1 MRTIGLCF
9 FIAGQCALAAVS
21 MWLSYQSL
29 EASILPGPVVA
40 VGAGPL
46 GTIQAAAPALAV
58 AAGLAMTL
66 LAFKFAMAGGAR
78 WGGAAGVAGLVLAA
92 SVSIGLSFDVLYRT
106 AYQSVGIPVA
116 APPGAETAS
125 PPVDAPMPI
134 AAVFGHLATPGA
146 FGLEAA
152 ILLAI
157 AAAIDLGDLAGIALI
172 ARRAQPER
180 SATPAPARIVKREAV
195 PAHLTNRRRESPFV
209 EPATEQVDATMPLS
223 PVETAVQFG
232 RRRRIRR

>member
-66 LAFKFAMAGGAR
+66 LAFKFALAGGAR
-78 WGGAAGVAGLVLAA
+78 WGGAAGVAGLVFAA
-92 SVSIGLSFDVLYRT
+92 AVSIGLSFDVLYRAT
-106 AYQSVGIPVA
+106 HPNVGIAA
-116 APPGAETAS
+116 APLPGTEAVS
-125 PPVDAPMPI
+125 PPDDPPMPI

-146 FGLEAA
+146 IGLEAA

-157 AAAIDLGDLAGIALI
+157 AAAIDLGDLAGIALM
-172 ARRAQPER
+172 ARRPQ
-180 SATPAPARIVKREAV
+180 PARREPPVRRPVIEQEAP
-195 PAHLTNRRRESPFV
+195 PAHLMNRRRESPFV
-209 EPATEQVDATMPLS
+209 ESDTVQTDRTPQV
-223 PVETAVQFG
+223 EKAVQFG